1 MCVYVKK
8 APQIGGRLLRG
19 PEINQFLVGKKAS
32 KAKKNIYS
40 IENKMIKK
48 SRWQTKFFPFFVLS
62 KSDYIFQVCICA
74 FHVCMYVC

>member
-32 KAKKNIYS
+32 KAKK
-40 IENKMIKK
+40 
-48 SRWQTKFFPFFVLS
+48 P
-62 KSDYIFQVCICA
+62 YIV
-74 FHVCMYVC
+74 